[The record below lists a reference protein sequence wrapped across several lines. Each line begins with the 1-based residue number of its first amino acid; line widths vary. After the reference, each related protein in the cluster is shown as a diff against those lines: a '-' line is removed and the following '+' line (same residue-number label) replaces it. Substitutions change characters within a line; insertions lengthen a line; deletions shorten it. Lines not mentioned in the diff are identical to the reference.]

1 MFSSQHVE
9 ELIEIARDRY
19 VAYRHRALRLH
30 AARGWLAARGCLPA
44 SLALGAL
51 VAARHG
57 VVARADL
64 DAWNVVWPP
73 EEPAKEDRARWWP
86 GSRRD

>member
-19 VAYRHRALRLH
+19 VAYRRRALRAH
-30 AARGWLAARGCLPA
+30 AARGWLAARGFLPA

-51 VAARHG
+51 VAARYG

-64 DAWNVVWPP
+64 DGDVVWPP
-73 EEPAKEDRARWWP
+73 EDPAKEDRARWWP
-86 GSRRD
+86 GSRGD